1 MAERRGIRE
10 RLGRLF
16 ALQLAVVGF
25 ATVVGIFLT
34 QQIVE
39 DLLTRQALEAEAAH
53 FWHLYESAP
62 DVPLPDTANMRGYL
76 ARNAEPFVAPQPL
89 IGLED
94 GYHQAHLNGRQVLV
108 HVSRREDVRLMLA
121 FEGDQVSDLAFY
133 FGVLPLSVVLLLIYG
148 LLFVALRWSQRAM
161 SPMVQLA
168 QRLESADLNKA
179 GRLELAL
186 DDISAN
192 SDAEVHAMIE
202 ALQHFIDRLDR
213 AVERERHFTRDAG
226 HELRTPV
233 AVLKGTLDLLE
244 RRQDRSAQ
252 DLRGLARMR
261 RTLDGMEA
269 LLESLLLLARE
280 ETAELPVERCDVPA
294 IVRRQV
300 SDLESLAS
308 DTGNTV
314 RVIEHAPLTVLCA
327 PKLVDV
333 VTLNLLRN
341 ALMYTDNGT
350 IDVEIFVDRVEV
362 RDTGS
367 GMTPEQLGQ
376 AMEPFYRADDSRGR
390 QTGHGLGLSI
400 VARIVT
406 LLGWQ
411 LALESEPGRGTRATV
426 TMVTAAGNP
435 APAGSQ

>member
-16 ALQLAVVGF
+16 ALQLAVIGF

-39 DLLTRQALEAEAAH
+39 DLLTRQALESEAAH
-53 FWHLYESAP
+53 FWQLYEDAP
-62 DVPLPDTANMRGYL
+62 DVSLPNTANMRGYL
-76 ARNAEPFVAPQPL
+76 ARNDAPFDAPQPL
-89 IGLED
+89 IGLTE
-94 GYHQAHLNGRQVLV
+94 GYHQAHVGGRQVLV
-108 HVSRREDVRLMLA
+108 HVSRRNDARLLLA

-168 QRLESADLNKA
+168 ERLESADLNKA

-186 DDISAN
+186 DDIAAN
-192 SDAEVHAMIE
+192 SDSEVHAMIE
-202 ALQHFIDRLDR
+202 ALQQFIDRLDR
-213 AVERERHFTRDAG
+213 AVERERLFTRDAG

-252 DLRGLARMR
+252 DMRGLARMR

-280 ETAELPVERCDVPA
+280 ETAELPVENCDLQT

-300 SDLESLAS
+300 ADLESLAS

-314 RVIEHAPLTVLCA
+314 RVVEHAPLTVRCA

-350 IDVEIFVDRVEV
+350 IDVEIFADRVEV

-367 GMTPEQLGQ
+367 GMSPEQLGR
-376 AMEPFYRADDSRGR
+376 ALEPFYRADDSRGR
-390 QTGHGLGLSI
+390 QAGHGLGLSI
-400 VARIVT
+400 VQRIVV

-411 LALESEPGRGTRATV
+411 LSLDSAPGRGTRATV
-426 TMVTAAGNP
+426 IMAPSDDNP
-435 APAGSQ
+435 APAGSR

>member
-16 ALQLAVVGF
+16 ALQLAVIGV

-39 DLLTRQALEAEAAH
+39 DLLTRQALEAEAEH
-53 FWHLYESAP
+53 FWALYDDAP
-62 DVPLPDTANMRGYL
+62 EMALPNTANMRGYL
-76 ARNAEPFVAPQPL
+76 AQRDAPFAAPQPL
-89 IGLED
+89 AELED
-94 GYHQAHLNGRQVLV
+94 GYHQAHVAGRQVLV
-108 HVSRREDVRLMLA
+108 HVSRRHDVRLMLA

-168 QRLESADLNKA
+168 ERLESADLNKA

-186 DDISAN
+186 DDIAMN
-192 SDAEVHAMIE
+192 SDSEVHAMVE
-202 ALQHFIDRLDR
+202 ALRHFIDRLDR
-213 AVERERHFTRDAG
+213 AVERERYFTRDAG

-244 RRQDRSAQ
+244 RRSDRSAQ
-252 DLRGLARMR
+252 DMRGLARMR

-280 ETAELPVERCDVPA
+280 ETAELPVENCDVHT
-294 IVRRQV
+294 ILRRQV
-300 SDLESLAS
+300 ADLESLAS

-314 RVIEHAPLTVLCA
+314 HVVEHAPLTVRCA

-350 IDVEIFVDRVEV
+350 IDVAIYADRLEIED
-362 RDTGS
+362 S
-367 GMTPEQLGQ
+367 GAGMSPEQLSR
-376 AMEPFYRADDSRGR
+376 AVEPFYRADDSRGR
-390 QTGHGLGLSI
+390 RAGHGLGLSI
-400 VARIVT
+400 VQRIVA

-411 LALESEPGRGTRATV
+411 LLLESAPGRGTRATV
-426 TMVTAAGNP
+426 IMTAAADNP
-435 APAGSQ
+435 AQATSR